1 MMKNYSDEQRRQL
14 DFLCQQVQKL
24 ETILQTIPKG
34 DKAYAQQMRI
44 YLATVK
50 EIRALRS
57 MVNDDGQTDE
67 LLAFAPAGDA
77 L

>member
-34 DKAYAQQMRI
+34 DKAYAGNMRV

-50 EIRALRS
+50 EIRALRLNVES
-57 MVNDDGQTDE
+57 CEAADE
-67 LLAFAPAGDA
+67 LLAFAPVRDA

>member
-50 EIRALRS
+50 EIRALRLNVES
-57 MVNDDGQTDE
+57 CEAADE
-67 LLAFAPAGDA
+67 LLAFAPVRDA